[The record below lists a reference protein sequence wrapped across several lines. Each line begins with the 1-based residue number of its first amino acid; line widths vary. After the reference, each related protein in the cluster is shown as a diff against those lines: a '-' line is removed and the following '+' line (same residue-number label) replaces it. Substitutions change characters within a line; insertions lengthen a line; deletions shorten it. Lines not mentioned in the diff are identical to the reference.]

1 MTYAHIK
8 DGIVV
13 NVLVIREEQAPEFP
27 DCVPMNGIPAGIGDT
42 YADGRFY
49 RDGVEVKSTAQEL
62 AEANEIMAILL
73 GGGAE

>member
-8 DGIVV
+8 GGIVV

-27 DCVPMNGIPAGIGDT
+27 DCVPVNDIPAGIGDT
-42 YADGRFY
+42 YENGKFF

-62 AEANEIMAILL
+62 AETKEILAIL
-73 GGGAE
+73 GGETV

>member
-1 MTYAHIK
+1 MNYSQIK

-13 NVLVIREEQAPEFP
+13 NVLSIRQAQAHEFP
-27 DCVPMNGIPAGIGDT
+27 DCVPMNDIPAGIGDT
-42 YADGRFY
+42 YEDGRFY
-49 RDGVEVKSTAQEL
+49 RDGVEVKSPVQEL